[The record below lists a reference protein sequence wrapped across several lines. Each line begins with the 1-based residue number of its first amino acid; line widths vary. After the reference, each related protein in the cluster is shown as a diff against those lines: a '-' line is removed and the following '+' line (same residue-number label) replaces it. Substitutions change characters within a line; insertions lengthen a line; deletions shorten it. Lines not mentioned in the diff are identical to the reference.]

1 MKKLL
6 YIIIILSFYSC
17 LNDDDLCACAPVHY
31 KLIFMINFE
40 TAPVNAFRFEIECVD
55 KIVPKPVITTDIG
68 EGHVRTI
75 GSKQVILFSRFSS
88 NTKNHRD
95 YRNVF
100 ISHPVLDK
108 DRIFE
113 LNVYKNNRIL
123 FTKKITLRTSKSH
136 KHDEYYTVEKL
147 FTSKVVVTPIDSFVK
162 VIGNIYGVAF
172 VLNL

>member
-17 LNDDDLCACAPVHY
+17 LNDDDAICCSLGPY
-31 KLIFMINFE
+31 KLMLVINFE
-40 TAPVNAFRFEIECVD
+40 TAPINSFRFEIECVD
-55 KIVPKPVITTDIG
+55 KIIPKPVITIGLGG

-75 GSKQVILFSRFSS
+75 GSKQVILFSS

-95 YRNVF
+95 SRNVF

-113 LNVYKNNRIL
+113 LNVYKNNRIF
-123 FTKKITLRTSKSH
+123 FTKKITLRTSKSDVH
-136 KHDEYYTVEKL
+136 LIKYNEDNLY
-147 FTSKVVVTPIDSFVK
+147 TSKMVVTPIDSFVK
-162 VIGNIYGVAF
+162 VIGNKSGVVF
-172 VLNL
+172 VLKL